1 VPARRLDP
9 PADREAIGRLAGMA
23 AYRAHGGQWFAAD
36 GRPLGTIDPHEAL
49 KILIQHEEARE
60 ADRPDQSERSIK
72 ADRAGQV
79 YAQEAHRAPR

>member
-1 VPARRLDP
+1 VPARKLDP
-9 PADREAIGRLAGMA
+9 PVDREPIARLSDRA

-36 GRPLGTIDPHEAL
+36 GRALGTIDPHEAL
-49 KILIQHEEARE
+49 RILLEEAPVE
-60 ADRPDQSERSIK
+60 TDRPAQSERSIK